1 MDTPTVHV
9 LSGCMVW
16 KTFVHVE
23 ELSEQRKAM
32 SILSYF
38 KASPLP
44 TPKET
49 GIGASATKAAN
60 QAVSRVLSPVNE
72 PVKKK
77 QKVYTAFTDQQW
89 AAIGKY
95 AAECG
100 NAAALRKYQQEIPD
114 LGESTVRLVK
124 ERYLEQL
131 RASPGTEVT
140 SIASR
145 KRGRSLALWDVDEDV
160 QKFITA
166 LRKSGTPVNIP
177 VILAAAEA
185 ILKIQRSHFVGGT
198 WWVHQAD

>member
-1 MDTPTVHV
+1 
-9 LSGCMVW
+9 
-16 KTFVHVE
+16 
-23 ELSEQRKAM
+23 M

-77 QKVYTAFTDQQW
+77 RKVYSAFTDQQR

-100 NAAALRKYQQEIPD
+100 NAVALRKCQREVPD
-114 LGESTVRLVK
+114 LGESTVSLFKKRYSECRL
-124 ERYLEQL
+124 
-131 RASPGTEVT
+131 GTGRR
-140 SIASR
+140 SI
-145 KRGRSLALWDVDEDV
+145 
-160 QKFITA
+160 
-166 LRKSGTPVNIP
+166 
-177 VILAAAEA
+177 
-185 ILKIQRSHFVGGT
+185 
-198 WWVHQAD
+198 